1 MSKYKDPDKLIEELL
16 FVLNYAESDLSV
28 LAKGD
33 NSDRT
38 RETLREI
45 IRVKELVAY
54 NKTKATVTPLDLF
67 NRRL

>member
-1 MSKYKDPDKLIEELL
+1 MSKYKDPDKLIGELL

-38 RETLREI
+38 KETLREI

>member
-16 FVLNYAESDLSV
+16 FVLNYAESDLHV
-28 LAKGD
+28 LSKGD

-38 RETLREI
+38 KETLREI
-45 IRVKELVAY
+45 TRVKELVAH
-54 NKTKATVTPLDLF
+54 NSKEATVTPLDLF

>member
-38 RETLREI
+38 KETLREI
-45 IRVKELVAY
+45 IRVKELVTY
-54 NKTKATVTPLDLF
+54 NKREATVTPLDLF

>member
-16 FVLNYAESDLSV
+16 FVLNYAESDLHV

-38 RETLREI
+38 KETLREI
-45 IRVKELVAY
+45 TRVKELVAY
-54 NKTKATVTPLDLF
+54 NSKEATVTPLDLF
-67 NRRL
+67 IRRL

>member
-38 RETLREI
+38 KETLREI
-45 IRVKELVAY
+45 TRVKELVAY
-54 NKTKATVTPLDLF
+54 NSKEATVNPLDLF
-67 NRRL
+67 IRRL